1 MEEIQQMSHELGP
14 VCLGCGA
21 EIQSEN
27 ERNPGYV
34 PASAIGKEGT
44 ICRRCFRI
52 KHYNEVAEV
61 SLTDADFRRILH
73 GIGSSDALVV
83 KIVDLFD
90 FNGSLIPGLHRY
102 IGNNPLLFVGNKLDL
117 LPKQLNTRKMKHW
130 MKVRAHEWGLKPV
143 DVVMVSG
150 LKGHNLQELVDK
162 VEILRKGRDVY
173 VVGATNVGKSTV
185 INRLLKDYG
194 AGDGS
199 DLELTTSRFPG
210 TTLDLIEIPL
220 DQKSSLYDT
229 PGVIN
234 TEQIIHM
241 LSPQEIKSVM
251 PTKQVNPKIYQL
263 REEQTLFLG
272 GFARLDFVQGAPQSF
287 VIYISNEIP
296 IHRTKLEKADQ
307 LYREH
312 AGELLSPPSKETVA
326 KLPAMQKHFFSLQRG
341 EKKDL
346 VISGLGWVT
355 LQGEAVKIE
364 VHVPKGVAVQI
375 RQSLI

>member
-1 MEEIQQMSHELGP
+1 MEEMQFMNQETVPI
-14 VCLGCGA
+14 CLGCGA
-21 EIQSEN
+21 TLQSDN

-102 IGNNPLLFVGNKLDL
+102 IGNNPLLLVGNKLDL

-150 LKGHNLQELVDK
+150 LKGHNMQELVDK
-162 VEILRKGRDVY
+162 VDVLRNGRDVY
-173 VVGATNVGKSTV
+173 IVGTTNVGKSTI

-194 AGDGS
+194 ADGGH

-220 DQKSSLYDT
+220 DHKSSLYDT

-241 LSPQEIKSVM
+241 LSPQELKAIM
-251 PTKQVNPKIYQL
+251 PAKPVNPKVYQL
-263 REEQTLFLG
+263 NEEQTLFLG
-272 GFARLDFVQGAPQSF
+272 GYARLDFVQGAPQSF

-307 LYREH
+307 LFQEH
-312 AGELLSPPSKETVA
+312 AGELLSPPSKDTLE
-326 KLPAMQKHFFSLQRG
+326 KLPAMKKHFFSIPKG
-341 EKKDL
+341 EKKDI
-346 VISGLGWVT
+346 VISGLGWIT
-355 LQGEAVKIE
+355 LQGEAAKLE
-364 VHVPKGVAVQI
+364 VQAPKGVAVQL